1 MRTRIIHAI
10 SVMLLGGAAVPP
22 AAPTPGGREQP
33 MSLIEADQ
41 KAAVEKS
48 LQELKYASP
57 AQAATTNKAVVTLV
71 SNQHSVAV
79 TRGFTVLQDE
89 PASVAGGARGP
100 TPTDYFMT
108 ALGTCQNV
116 VFVRFAALEQ
126 IAIEALETTVT
137 GTWDRR
143 GLYGI
148 AGADPG
154 FQEITLE
161 TRVTTSAAGE
171 RIAEVARRTRRG
183 CPIFATLRRETAL
196 NVRLIVNGQLIPL

>member
-1 MRTRIIHAI
+1 MRAPVIHAI
-10 SVMLLGGAAVPP
+10 PLTLLSAVAVLAAEP
-22 AAPTPGGREQP
+22 APDGRAQP
-33 MSLIEADQ
+33 MSLIDTAQ
-41 KAAVEKS
+41 KPAVEKS
-48 LQELKYASP
+48 MQELRSFDP
-57 AQAATTNKAVVTLV
+57 TQAVTTNKAVVTLV
-71 SNQHSVAV
+71 ANQHSVAL
-79 TRGFTVLQDE
+79 TRGFNLAQDE

-100 TPTDYFMT
+100 TPTDYFMV

-116 VFVRFAALEQ
+116 VFVRYAALAS
-126 IAIEALETTVT
+126 IAIESLETTVT

-161 TRVTTSAAGE
+161 TRVGTTAPGD

-183 CPIFATLRRETAL
+183 CPIFATLRKETAL
-196 NVRLIVNGQLIPL
+196 TVRLIVNGQPLPL